1 VSDGNIDSILIVS
14 FGGPEKPDDV
24 LPFLRNVTKGR
35 NIPDDRLAEVGEH
48 YMDFGGR
55 SPINDQARALI
66 EALRDEL
73 VKSSLDLPIYWGNRN
88 WDPFLADTLRE
99 MEADGRRQAIAF
111 VTSAYSSYS
120 GCRQYR
126 EDIERARLEV
136 GVGAP
141 NVEKIR
147 QFYNHPGF
155 IEPMVRNTKA
165 ALDLLPEEGRAGARV
180 VFTAHSIPQ
189 TMGDTSRYEA
199 QLREVAELIVERL
212 DDPHRWD
219 VVYQSRSGPPS
230 VPWLGPD
237 ICDHLETL
245 HADGFDGVVMVPIGF
260 VSDHMEVIYD
270 LDTEAMAKA
279 AELGMSVTRAATVGI
294 DPQFVRAIRELIVE
308 RLDGSAMR
316 SALGLTGPVGCL
328 GEHCCPPPSRA

>member
-1 VSDGNIDSILIVS
+1 MSDGNIDSILIVS